1 MRFFERTHTFPYDW
15 ETCTSAWWTKY
26 PNPEQPHVKEVD
38 TLCREVDQNAGRLR
52 VRRLFYLEYDLP
64 SWVRMMY
71 KRNMEGYAVEDVEC
85 DVRNR
90 VLVAK
95 GSNYTFSSFF
105 RMQETITYQRHPDNP
120 EWTLYRQRMNF
131 TVSGLGVLCGRL
143 EQAAR
148 DSSAQKAHNGV
159 TVMNNLIE
167 RLHLTNWKA
176 DFDCWRQ
183 EVSKMTDD
191 ALEKGRITAAEAAER
206 LRRFQ
211 SEAKGRIQRVESSF
225 INRVARAAVHCDA
238 GEAGGTS
245 TDTVPSGSGD
255 TPAV

>member
-26 PNPEQPHVKEVD
+26 PNPDQPHVKQVD
-38 TLCREVDQNAGRLR
+38 TLCREVDRDSGKLR
-52 VRRLFYLEYDLP
+52 VRRLFYLEHDLP

-85 DVRNR
+85 DVRNKK
-90 VLVAK
+90 LVAK

-105 RMQETITYQRHPDNP
+105 RMQETITYEQHPENP

-131 TVSGLGVLCGRL
+131 SVSGLGVLCGRL

-159 TVMNNLIE
+159 TVMNKLIE
-167 RLHLTNWKA
+167 RLHLTDWKA
-176 DFDCWRQ
+176 DLDSWRQ

-191 ALEKGRITAAEAAER
+191 ALEKGRITAAEATER

-211 SEAKGRIQRVESSF
+211 SEAKGRIQRAESSF
-225 INRVARAAVHCDA
+225 INRVARAAVHC
-238 GEAGGTS
+238 EANGGNALDS
-245 TDTVPSGSGD
+245 TTQD
-255 TPAV
+255 